1 MKILITGGA
10 GFIGS
15 HLADALIEAGHNVVV
30 VDNLILGREENI
42 AHLFDHNRFTF
53 YKQDLLDC
61 DALKS
66 IFQKEKFDSVFHLA
80 ANSDIQRGGQ
90 SPEVDLELTFLT
102 TFSVLQCMK
111 EFDVG
116 QIIFSSSSAM
126 YGESTQLLE
135 ENHGP
140 LFPVS
145 FYGAGKLASEGFI
158 SAFCDNFGI
167 ESWIL
172 RFPNVVGE
180 RATHGAIFDFINK
193 LKKNPAELEV
203 LGDGEQ
209 NKPYLYVK
217 DLVEGMIFAWKNS
230 FDKLNVFNLG
240 VDSQTKVRKMAQ
252 IVIEEMG
259 LDAKVR
265 FTGGD
270 RGWVGD
276 IPEFRYDLTKIHKL
290 GWCAKMTSDEA
301 IRLAVRKILEKEVHA
316 TGNYCRR

>member
-15 HLADALIEAGHNVVV
+15 HLADALIEGGHNVVV

-42 AHLFDHNRFTF
+42 AHLFKHDRFRF
-53 YKQDLLDC
+53 YKQDLLKK
-61 DALKS
+61 DALRL
-66 IFQKEKFDSVFHLA
+66 IFKKEKFDVIFHLA
-80 ANSDIQRGGQ
+80 ANSDIQKGGE
-90 SPEVDLELTFLT
+90 SPEVDLELTFMT

-111 EFDVG
+111 EFDVK

-126 YGESTQLLE
+126 YGESTRLLH

-158 SAFCDNFGI
+158 SAFCENFGI
-167 ESWIL
+167 QAWIL

-193 LKKNPAELEV
+193 LTKNPTELEV

-217 DLVEGMIFAWKNS
+217 DLVEGMVFAWENS

-240 VDSQTKVRKMAQ
+240 VDSRTKVKKMAQ

-259 LDAKVR
+259 LDAVIR

-290 GWCAKMTSDEA
+290 GWQAKMTSDEA
-301 IRLAVRKILEKEVHA
+301 VRLAVRKILKKEIYA
-316 TGNYCRR
+316 AGNYCRR